1 MYQEKIKNY
10 KQSNKNEFDLGFNS
24 ERLAYIPGYFSSYLD
39 KSKLPNFTLL
49 VSRDNQI
56 AHLSSQG
63 LASVEDKTELSH
75 DSIYR
80 IFSMTKPITST
91 AIMMLYERGLLRLEH
106 EVSRYLPEFK
116 NIKVWDGGD
125 VENYSVRDPS
135 QPILIRDL
143 LTHTSGM
150 TYGFMLGHPV
160 IKLYNT
166 SGLASAKNPKT
177 KEEMGLDEFS
187 NTASSLPLTFD
198 PGSKWNYSISIDIL
212 GRIIEVVSGLSLDD
226 FLHDNIF
233 KPLNM
238 IDTDFYVPEDK
249 HERFVDCYQEL
260 VSKNGNKLKR
270 CYKGGE
276 DIFSKKRNFLSGGG
290 GLCSTL
296 ADYANFCQ
304 MILNEGYFDGKQLLS
319 PITVRFMRENHLPNN
334 QTMSEMGDDNFS
346 EVRYDGAGFG
356 LGFSSLIDP
365 VKSMSP
371 LSLGSIS
378 WGGMASTFFWID
390 PQENLFAILLTQLI
404 PSGRYPIRPQAQTLV
419 YSALS
424 ELNKNTRL

>member
-1 MYQEKIKNY
+1 M
-10 KQSNKNEFDLGFNS
+10 L
-24 ERLAYIPGYFSSYLD
+24 LAF
-39 KSKLPNFTLL
+39 K
-49 VSRDNQI
+49 
-56 AHLSSQG
+56 
-63 LASVEDKTELSH
+63 
-75 DSIYR
+75 
-80 IFSMTKPITST
+80 SMTKP
-91 AIMMLYERGLLRLEH
+91 Y
-106 EVSRYLPEFK
+106 F
-116 NIKVWDGGD
+116 
-125 VENYSVRDPS
+125 
-135 QPILIRDL
+135 
-143 LTHTSGM
+143 
-150 TYGFMLGHPV
+150 
-160 IKLYNT
+160 
-166 SGLASAKNPKT
+166 
-177 KEEMGLDEFS
+177 
-187 NTASSLPLTFD
+187 
-198 PGSKWNYSISIDIL
+198 
-212 GRIIEVVSGLSLDD
+212 
-226 FLHDNIF
+226 FL
-233 KPLNM
+233 
-238 IDTDFYVPEDK
+238 
-249 HERFVDCYQEL
+249 
-260 VSKNGNKLKR
+260 
-270 CYKGGE
+270 
-276 DIFSKKRNFLSGGG
+276 FSKKRIFLSGGG

-390 PQENLFAILLTQLI
+390 PQENLLAILLTQLI

>member
-1 MYQEKIKNY
+1 
-10 KQSNKNEFDLGFNS
+10 
-24 ERLAYIPGYFSSYLD
+24 
-39 KSKLPNFTLL
+39 
-49 VSRDNQI
+49 
-56 AHLSSQG
+56 
-63 LASVEDKTELSH
+63 
-75 DSIYR
+75 
-80 IFSMTKPITST
+80 
-91 AIMMLYERGLLRLEH
+91 
-106 EVSRYLPEFK
+106 
-116 NIKVWDGGD
+116 
-125 VENYSVRDPS
+125 
-135 QPILIRDL
+135 
-143 LTHTSGM
+143 
-150 TYGFMLGHPV
+150 
-160 IKLYNT
+160 
-166 SGLASAKNPKT
+166 
-177 KEEMGLDEFS
+177 MGLDEFS

-212 GRIIEVVSGLSLDD
+212 GRIIEVVSGLRLDD

-249 HERFVDCYQEL
+249 HDRFVDCYQEL

>member
-39 KSKLPNFTLL
+39 KLKLPNFTLL

-63 LASVEDKTELSH
+63 LASVEDKTELRH

-166 SGLASAKNPKT
+166 SGLASAKNPNT

-249 HERFVDCYQEL
+249 HDRFVDCYQEL

>member
-212 GRIIEVVSGLSLDD
+212 GRIIEVVSGLRLDD

-249 HERFVDCYQEL
+249 HDRFVDCYQEL

-276 DIFSKKRNFLSGGG
+276 DIFSKKEISYQAEAV
-290 GLCSTL
+290 CV
-296 ADYANFCQ
+296 
-304 MILNEGYFDGKQLLS
+304 QL
-319 PITVRFMRENHLPNN
+319 
-334 QTMSEMGDDNFS
+334 
-346 EVRYDGAGFG
+346 
-356 LGFSSLIDP
+356 
-365 VKSMSP
+365 
-371 LSLGSIS
+371 
-378 WGGMASTFFWID
+378 
-390 PQENLFAILLTQLI
+390 
-404 PSGRYPIRPQAQTLV
+404 
-419 YSALS
+419 
-424 ELNKNTRL
+424 